1 VLVFLVTIPM
11 ETRVPTPNVETFIP
25 SGTGENV
32 GINASDDYIEVMKTT
47 YENEIARL
55 HETYQ

>member
-1 VLVFLVTIPM
+1 M

-25 SGTGENV
+25 SRTGENV
-32 GINASDDYIEVMKTT
+32 EINASDDYIEVMKTN

-55 HETYQ
+55 HEIYQ